1 MNKQQRQ
8 ASIRQIISQR
18 TIGSQEDLSEALREA
33 GVEVTQA
40 TLSRDLKE
48 MGIARVGTAD
58 GSRYIIPQGSEEIRL
73 RSFLSYEIV
82 SIESNETLVVIRTL
96 AGRAQGVAELIDH
109 LQIPGMLGT
118 IAGDNTIFVAPA
130 SRDAIETI
138 KARLR
143 EEAGG

>member
-1 MNKQQRQ
+1 
-8 ASIRQIISQR
+8 
-18 TIGSQEDLSEALREA
+18 
-33 GVEVTQA
+33 
-40 TLSRDLKE
+40 